1 MGNLKMNQMPMQR
14 LLLMITLVMVL
25 PVGLAALPA
34 ALISDAQ
41 QAIASGATSAARSAA
56 SAIVDRAGLSAQD
69 ARALEDLAAVYA
81 AAGLRDQAA
90 TLYNRAAGL
99 LGDSP
104 DEQQR
109 ASLVRIGEAL
119 QGLNLRT
126 DASAILT
133 RAIKITGKTSVDEL
147 NAQSLTTLGD
157 LAFETD
163 SLDQASEA
171 YDQALE
177 ALGSGAAPARASLLV
192 KMIKLRTHGV
202 GRDSLRVLL
211 QNLYDLED
219 SLDQDMAQASRWLD
233 VAASLLLQSE
243 AEVKSAQVEIILNK
257 AQVILSG
264 LDDLQLNAELA
275 NLQSLLASAMGN
287 PSRALQVA
295 RNALVTLGSEASA
308 GQSYR
313 LIWQIARIQSEQGQ
327 TAQAIVNYERAISKL
342 ETIRGALLQGS
353 TLVFRE
359 RVLPVYEEY
368 LGLLLSQA
376 DKSTDASQEAW
387 LDRVQATLEDLNASE
402 VLDYFDDDCLLP
414 QQVMS
419 LDQIPAGTAVIYPI
433 ILTDQPQLL
442 VRVPSGIYRFKVGIG
457 ADELKS
463 RSLQFRELL
472 TDPSS
477 SRETYINQATTLYDA
492 LVKPYEAL
500 LETENIQTL
509 VTVPASYLRLLPM
522 AALHSGEEFL
532 VNQYQ
537 LVTTLGLQLTDSST
551 FDSSQASAFIG
562 GVSDAVQG
570 YVALP
575 GVEAELNALR
585 LPLQANPVLNS
596 AFTVANVTRQLS
608 EGNESIVHLATH
620 GFFDSDHANS
630 FLLAHDD
637 KISLDRL
644 QSTVGT
650 RRFTGQPLD
659 LLVMSA
665 CETAKGDERAALGLA
680 GVSLKAGAR
689 STVASLWPIAD
700 AATALL
706 MQRFYAELRAGESK
720 AAALQAAQKMLL
732 TDQQWQHPNYWS
744 PYLLIGSWH

>member
-1 MGNLKMNQMPMQR
+1 MNQKLIVQV
-14 LLLMITLVMVL
+14 LFLVAMVIAL
-25 PVGLAALPA
+25 PVSSAAIPS
-34 ALISDAQ
+34 ALLGDAR
-41 QAIASGATSAARSAA
+41 QAIATGATAAARSAA
-56 SAIVDRAGLSAQD
+56 LAILTRPGINVQD
-69 ARALEDLAAVYA
+69 AGALESLAAAYA
-81 AAGLRDQAA
+81 TAGLRDQAGA
-90 TLYNRAAGL
+90 LYNRVAWL

-109 ASLVRIGEAL
+109 ASLVRIGAAL
-119 QGLNLRT
+119 QGLNLRAN
-126 DASAILT
+126 ASEVLT
-133 RAIKITGKTSVDEL
+133 RAIKITGKMAADEL

-163 SLDQASEA
+163 ALEQASEA
-171 YDQALE
+171 YDQAIE
-177 ALGSGAAPARASLLV
+177 ALGSGGASAKADLLV
-192 KMIKLRTHGV
+192 KMIKLRTNGV
-202 GRDSLRVLL
+202 GRDSLQALL

-219 SLDQDMAQASRWLD
+219 HLDRDRSQVSRWLD
-233 VAASLLLQSE
+233 VAASLLLQPE
-243 AEVKSAQVEIILNK
+243 EEIEPVEIGSLLHK
-257 AQVILSG
+257 AQTILSV
-264 LDDLQLNAELA
+264 LDDKHLNTELA
-275 NLQSLLASAMGN
+275 NLQSLLASVTGN
-287 PSRALQVA
+287 PTHAMQLA
-295 RNALVTLGSEASA
+295 RNALVLLGSDAPA

-313 LIWQIARIQSEQGQ
+313 LIWQIARIQAEQGQ
-327 TAQAIVNYERAISKL
+327 TALAIVNYERAISKL

-368 LGLLLSQA
+368 LGLLLGQA
-376 DKSTDASQEAW
+376 DKSIGSNQEAW
-387 LDRVQATLEDLNASE
+387 LARVQATLEDLNTSE

-419 LDQIPAGTAVIYPI
+419 LEQIPKGTAVIYPI
-433 ILTDQPQLL
+433 VLTDQPQLL
-442 VRVPSGIYRFKVGIG
+442 VRVSSGIYRFEVGLT
-457 ADELKS
+457 ADELRS
-463 RSLQFRELL
+463 RSLQFREVL
-472 TDPSS
+472 TNPLST
-477 SRETYINQATTLYDA
+477 RETYISQATALYDA

-500 LETENIQTL
+500 LETEDIQTL

-522 AALHSGEEFL
+522 AALHSGEDFL
-532 VNQYQ
+532 VNRYQ

-570 YVALP
+570 FVALP

-585 LPLQANPVLNS
+585 SPLQTNPVLNS

-608 EGNESIVHLATH
+608 DGNESIVHLATH

-644 QSTVGT
+644 QSTIGT

-732 TDQQWQHPNYWS
+732 ADQQWQHPNYWS